1 MIVVMEPDAS
11 EQAVESVIS
20 FLVNAGF
27 DVHRSSGNTTT
38 ILGVVGDLSG
48 NDVTVV
54 SEFPGVSQVVR
65 VSEQFRLA
73 SRRFRQQS
81 TVIEGPWGSIG
92 GDKPWIAIE
101 AVGPSVSSA
110 SSGGGASATAGGAN
124 VAVGGAS
131 EPPPPSRELAYEVR
145 AGRPFDAAV
154 TRSPRAVDTIGALV
168 CLSVHAQPSDQRFAV
183 HFVERGPSWGAN
195 AWIGAAEKEL
205 ARGDSSIVLL
215 EAGGEYPNGAR
226 TLEIAAIA
234 RAKAGQGDPNTIT
247 ARLVR
252 LQAEGAPGLSDVV
265 IRSYLIGMITG
276 FVPTNTMAA
285 GHMLEMLLRRPDFMA
300 PTLAAARAGDDDRL
314 KRCLFEAM
322 RFWPLN
328 PGPFRVCLADYTIA
342 AGKGHGKT
350 IKAAVRDFA
359 KEAATRMETRI
370 DDQLAEV
377 NYRKVAKAAMFS
389 GNLFGTGIV
398 KGPLVEQRTR
408 ISYVWDEAAGRF
420 EQSSSVF
427 ATPAISG

>member
-11 EQAVESVIS
+11 DQAVESVIS
-20 FLVNAGF
+20 FLVSAGF
-27 DVHRSSGNTTT
+27 DVHRSSGTTTT

-101 AVGPSVSSA
+101 AVGPMPAGGTGSSAA
-110 SSGGGASATAGGAN
+110 SSGS
-124 VAVGGAS
+124 AS
-131 EPPPPSRELAYEVR
+131 EPPPPSKDLAYEVR

-168 CLSVHAQPSDQRFAV
+168 CLSVHPQPSDQRFPV
-183 HFVERGPSWGAN
+183 HFVERGRSWGAN
-195 AWIGAAEKEL
+195 AWIGAAEREL

-234 RAKAGQGDPNTIT
+234 RAKQRTHLPIVVDVPSIAQR
-247 ARLVR
+247 ARYVESV
-252 LQAEGAPGLSDVV
+252 AC
-265 IRSYLIGMITG
+265 
-276 FVPTNTMAA
+276 AA
-285 GHMLEMLLRRPDFMA
+285 
-300 PTLAAARAGDDDRL
+300 
-314 KRCLFEAM
+314 
-322 RFWPLN
+322 
-328 PGPFRVCLADYTIA
+328 IA
-342 AGKGHGKT
+342 AGADGVILRTWIGRT
-350 IKAAVRDFA
+350 GEVPRVPATLSWSDAVALAAKLR
-359 KEAATRMETRI
+359 
-370 DDQLAEV
+370 
-377 NYRKVAKAAMFS
+377 
-389 GNLFGTGIV
+389 GI
-398 KGPLVEQRTR
+398 GQ
-408 ISYVWDEAAGRF
+408 
-420 EQSSSVF
+420 
-427 ATPAISG
+427 AIRG

>member
-11 EQAVESVIS
+11 DQAVESVIS
-20 FLVNAGF
+20 FLVSAGF
-27 DVHRSSGNTTT
+27 DVHRSSGHTTT

-101 AVGPSVSSA
+101 AVGPGAGSSA
-110 SSGGGASATAGGAN
+110 TASLGGASQ
-124 VAVGGAS
+124 
-131 EPPPPSRELAYEVR
+131 PPPAAKDLTYEVR

-195 AWIGAAEKEL
+195 AWIGAAEREL
-205 ARGDSSIVLL
+205 SRGDSSIVLL

-234 RAKAGQGDPNTIT
+234 RAKQRTHLPIVVDVPSIAQR
-247 ARLVR
+247 ARYVESV
-252 LQAEGAPGLSDVV
+252 AC
-265 IRSYLIGMITG
+265 
-276 FVPTNTMAA
+276 AA
-285 GHMLEMLLRRPDFMA
+285 
-300 PTLAAARAGDDDRL
+300 
-314 KRCLFEAM
+314 
-322 RFWPLN
+322 
-328 PGPFRVCLADYTIA
+328 IA
-342 AGKGHGKT
+342 AGADGVILRTWIGPT
-350 IKAAVRDFA
+350 GEVPRIPATLSWSDAVA
-359 KEAATRMETRI
+359 
-370 DDQLAEV
+370 LAEKL
-377 NYRKVAKAAMFS
+377 R
-389 GNLFGTGIV
+389 GI
-398 KGPLVEQRTR
+398 GQ
-408 ISYVWDEAAGRF
+408 
-420 EQSSSVF
+420 
-427 ATPAISG
+427 AIRG